1 MCGVAAIHAYHYAA
15 SPLDR
20 DELRMMQAR
29 LASRGPD
36 GSGEWFDAGGR
47 VGIAHTRLAIIDTG
61 ARAAQP
67 MIAADAS
74 AVIGFNGEIYNF
86 RALRAEL
93 ARSGVQFR
101 TESDTEVLL
110 ATYARYG
117 ERMFDALRGMYAF
130 ALWDARRGAML
141 LARDPYGIKPLY
153 LADDGWTVR
162 IASQVKALRAG
173 GRVSSTIEPAGLVG
187 FALFGSVPEPFTL
200 LQEVRSV
207 PAGHFIWVDE
217 CGPRLAVRHF
227 SIAECFRD
235 FETPA
240 ADPAGV
246 ALAAVRN
253 SLDAHLI
260 ADVPV
265 GAFLSAGVDSSAIV
279 GAMAEASDVPV
290 HAVTV
295 AFDAFRGSSA
305 DEAPLAGE
313 IAARYGVEHHVRW
326 VAEAEFRLDLPRI
339 IDAMDQPSIDGVNTW
354 FAAKAAS
361 EIGLKVAMSG
371 IGGDELC
378 GGYESF
384 RDLPRW
390 VARLRLPGR
399 IPLLGRA
406 VRSALVPLLAHQRG
420 ISPKAAGM
428 LEFGASWPGAWLLRR
443 AVFMPWELDRV
454 LPREVVVEGLRRL
467 DWRATLEASL
477 QPEPNSDFGRVAALE
492 ANHYLRNQLLR
503 DTDWASMAHSLEVR
517 TPLVDSWLLRH
528 AGAAFAALG
537 TAGGKRLLAQVP
549 RRALPA
555 AVLARPKTGFQTPAA
570 DWMASAGLHSPN
582 WTPRSGPDSAGRRSR
597 DLAAALLSTA
607 V

>member
-20 DELRMMQAR
+20 DELRLMQAR

-86 RALRAEL
+86 RALRTEL

-110 ATYARYG
+110 ASYARYG

-153 LADDGWTVR
+153 LADDGWSVR
-162 IASQVKALRAG
+162 VASQVKALRAG

-207 PAGHFIWVDE
+207 PAGHFVWVDE

-227 SIAECFRD
+227 SIAECLRSSG
-235 FETPA
+235 PA
-240 ADPAGV
+240 MANPAEV
-246 ALAAVRN
+246 ALTAVRD
-253 SLDAHLI
+253 SVDVHLT

-279 GAMAEASDVPV
+279 GAMAQASDVPV
-290 HAVTV
+290 QAVTV

-313 IAARYGVEHHVRW
+313 IAAHYGVEHHVRW

-390 VARLRLPGR
+390 VARLRLAGR

-406 VRSALVPLLAHQRG
+406 VRSALAPLLAHQRG

-428 LEFGASWPGAWLLRR
+428 LEFGGSWPGAWLLRR

-454 LPREVVVEGLRRL
+454 LPRDVVVEGLRRL
-467 DWRATLEASL
+467 DWRARLEASL
-477 QPEPNSDFGRVAALE
+477 QPDPNSAFGRVAALE

-537 TAGGKRLLAQVP
+537 TAGGKRLLAQLP

-555 AVLARPKTGFQTPAA
+555 SVLARPKTGFQTPAA
-570 DWMASAGLHSPN
+570 DWMASAGLRSPN

-597 DLAAALLSTA
+597 DLAAALLATA

>member
-305 DEAPLAGE
+305 DEAPLAGK
-313 IAARYGVEHHVRW
+313 IAAHYGVEHHVRW

-477 QPEPNSDFGRVAALE
+477 QPEPTSDFGRVAALE